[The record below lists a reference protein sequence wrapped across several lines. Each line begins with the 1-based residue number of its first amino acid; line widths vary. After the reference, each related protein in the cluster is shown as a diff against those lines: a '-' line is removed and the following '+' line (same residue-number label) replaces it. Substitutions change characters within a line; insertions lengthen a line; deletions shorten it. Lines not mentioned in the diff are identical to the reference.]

1 MAKAKSSSDSRP
13 RGRPIRR
20 SDDETREIIFEA
32 AQRAFA
38 ANGYAAT
45 STEELAR
52 RAGISTKTLYRLSP
66 AKAALLEAIV
76 AERLDRQFSDFQLK
90 GIDQA
95 DVAEALYEALLACA
109 ELALDPDV
117 LALQR
122 IVLQESAA
130 FPELAVTFYRNGI
143 VRTAATLARWL
154 RSQVE
159 RDLIAIEDVEEA
171 AGMLIGMVVS
181 APQRAVIYGRAPLP
195 SRKEIEQRVR
205 TVAGFFLDGFR
216 RRNHGL
222 HKRSSSAIEDSSND
236 ACRLGHDRYQPSDR
250 LPAAHGTGADPQVA
264 R

>member
-1 MAKAKSSSDSRP
+1 V
-13 RGRPIRR
+13 R

-52 RAGISTKTLYRLSP
+52 RAGISTKTVYRLSP
-66 AKAALLEAIV
+66 AKAALLETIV

-90 GIDQA
+90 GIDQG
-95 DVAEALYEALLACA
+95 DVAEGLYEALLACA
-109 ELALDPDV
+109 EVALDPDV

-122 IVLQESAA
+122 IMLQESAA
-130 FPELAVTFYRNGI
+130 FPELAVYRNGI
-143 VRTAATLARWL
+143 ARTAATLARWL

-159 RDLIAIEDVEEA
+159 RDLIAIDDVEEA

-181 APQRAVIYGRAPLP
+181 APQRATIYGRAPLP

-205 TVAGFFLDGFR
+205 TVAGFFLDGCR
-216 RRNHGL
+216 RRNRGL
-222 HKRSSSAIEDSSND
+222 HKPSSSATEDSSNS
-236 ACRLGHDRYQPSDR
+236 ACRLGHDQYEPSDWV
-250 LPAAHGTGADPQVA
+250 PAGQDAGADPQVV